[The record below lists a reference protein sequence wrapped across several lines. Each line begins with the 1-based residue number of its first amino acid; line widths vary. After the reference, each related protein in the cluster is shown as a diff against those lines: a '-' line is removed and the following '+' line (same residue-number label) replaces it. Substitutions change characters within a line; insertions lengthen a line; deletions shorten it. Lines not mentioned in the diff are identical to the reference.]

1 MMMVFSSISSFVSL
15 IVTLMGV
22 MISMVSLN
30 MLGLWVGVELNFLG
44 AVCFMSGVSV
54 EESESVMKYF
64 IIQVFGSCFFILG
77 FLMMMNCCFVS
88 VVKFVILLGVLVKLG
103 VFPFHF
109 WVPSVMSG
117 LSWFGCFIV
126 SVVQKVVP
134 LWVVSNFLLMS
145 KELSVLELLA
155 SLTCVVGCLG
165 GLGVLS
171 YRVLLGYSSLVHL
184 GFMLILCCVDEK
196 CFLTYMSFYFL
207 INFCLM
213 FSFWKL
219 SVYSFLDFVK
229 EDKVNFLSEVWWSSL
244 YFLSLSGL
252 PPFSGCVLKVYF
264 VWSCWNLM
272 SLGCMV
278 CVLSS
283 VISLYFYLSVVMS
296 VLIYWGKSVSVLMKK
311 SSKVSCVLGGLSAF
325 VNLGIGLMMF
335 LLVGL

>member
-1 MMMVFSSISSFVSL
+1 MMMVLSSISSLVSL
-15 IVTLMGV
+15 IVALVGV
-22 MISMVSLN
+22 IISMISLN

-44 AVCFMSGVSV
+44 AVCFLSGVSV

-64 IIQVFGSCFFILG
+64 IIQVFGSCFLILG
-77 FLMMMNCCFVS
+77 FLMMMNYCFVS
-88 VVKFVILLGVLVKLG
+88 VVKFIVLLGILVKLG

-126 SVVQKVVP
+126 SVIQKVVP
-134 LWVVSNFLLMS
+134 LWLVSNLLLMNT
-145 KELSVLELLA
+145 ELGVVELLA

-213 FSFWKL
+213 SSFWNL
-219 SVYSFLDFVK
+219 GVYSFLDFVK
-229 EDKVNFLSEVWWSSL
+229 EDKLNFLNEVWWSSL

-264 VWSCWNLM
+264 VWSSWNFM
-272 SLGCMV
+272 SLGCVV

-283 VISLYFYLSVVMS
+283 IVSLYFYLSVVVS
-296 VLIYWGKSVSVLMKK
+296 VLIYWGKSVSILEKK
-311 SSKVSCVLGGLSAF
+311 SSNMSCVLSGTSAF
-325 VNLGIGLMMF
+325 VNLGIGLMVF

>member
-1 MMMVFSSISSFVSL
+1 MMMVLSGISSIVSL
-15 IVTLMGV
+15 IVILSGV
-22 MISMVSLN
+22 IISMVSLN

-44 AVCFMSGVSV
+44 AVCFLSGASV

-64 IIQVFGSCFFILG
+64 IVQVLGSCFLVLG

-88 VVKFVILLGVLVKLG
+88 MIKLIILLGVFVKLG
-103 VFPFHF
+103 VFPFYF

-117 LSWFGCFIV
+117 LSWFGCFII
-126 SVVQKVVP
+126 SVIQKVVP
-134 LWVVSNFLLMS
+134 LWVVSNLLLTG
-145 KELSVLELLA
+145 KELSMLELLA

-184 GFMLILCCVDEK
+184 GFMLIMCCIDEK
-196 CFLTYMSFYFL
+196 CFLVYMSFYSL

-213 FSFWKL
+213 SSFWKL
-219 SVYSFLDFVK
+219 SVYSFLDLVK
-229 EDKVNFLSEVWWSSL
+229 EDKSNFLTEVWWSSL

-264 VWSCWNLM
+264 VWSCWNFM
-272 SLGCMV
+272 SLGCVV
-278 CVLSS
+278 CILSS
-283 VISLYFYLSVVMS
+283 IISLYFYLSVVMS
-296 VLIYWGKSVSVLMKK
+296 VLIFWGKSVSVFTKK
-311 SSKVSCVLGGLSAF
+311 SLSMSYALGGLSVF

-335 LLVGL
+335 LFVGL